1 LRGQLRHR
9 RGQRGSPDSL
19 FAPGDDAPEHL
30 DRPRTNRVTASGQG
44 AADPRFRARDARRA
58 PRTTQEGAMAQN
70 SSFDVS
76 TNLDLQEVDNAV
88 NQATKEIAQRYDFK
102 GTKCTIELDRKAGV
116 LELDAD
122 DEYRLKAVQQVL
134 REKLSKRG
142 VPLKNLDE
150 KEIELGSMGRARQI
164 IGLKQGIDS
173 ETAKK
178 ISKEVRDQQFKKV
191 QVQIQ
196 GEELRVM
203 SPSKDTLQD
212 VMKFLRSKDFG
223 VELKFGNYR

>member
-1 LRGQLRHR
+1 
-9 RGQRGSPDSL
+9 
-19 FAPGDDAPEHL
+19 
-30 DRPRTNRVTASGQG
+30 
-44 AADPRFRARDARRA
+44 
-58 PRTTQEGAMAQN
+58 MAQN
-70 SSFDVS
+70 SSFDV
-76 TNLDLQEVDNAV
+76 TTDLDLQEVDNAV

-102 GTKCTIELDRKAGV
+102 GTKCTIELDRKENAIK
-116 LELDAD
+116 LDSD
-122 DEYRLKAVQQVL
+122 DDYRGKAVLQVL

-150 KEIELGSMGRARQI
+150 KEAEIGTMGRARQT

-178 ISKEVRDQQFKKV
+178 ISKEVRDQGFRKV

-196 GEELRVM
+196 GEELRVT

-212 VMKFLRSKDFG
+212 VMAFLRAQDFG